1 MKNQGQLLREE
12 FNELQTK
19 DKELRLSI
27 GMNIATLVISN
38 GGSLN
43 KAIAIDD
50 GPTRVS
56 SWDDEVDEVVVGV
69 TATHVIID
77 EAGSVSSVKFADIS
91 TETLVDTLCAL
102 EVQINDNQIVIEDYS
117 NEIQ

>member
-1 MKNQGQLLREE
+1 MKTNGQLLREE
-12 FNELQTK
+12 FNELQIK
-19 DKELRLSI
+19 DKELRLTI

-50 GPTRVS
+50 GPTRIS
-56 SWDDEVDEVVVGV
+56 SWDDEIDEVVVGV
-69 TATHVIID
+69 TATHIIID
-77 EAGSVSSVKFADIS
+77 EAGNESAVKFGDIS

-117 NEIQ
+117 DEVK